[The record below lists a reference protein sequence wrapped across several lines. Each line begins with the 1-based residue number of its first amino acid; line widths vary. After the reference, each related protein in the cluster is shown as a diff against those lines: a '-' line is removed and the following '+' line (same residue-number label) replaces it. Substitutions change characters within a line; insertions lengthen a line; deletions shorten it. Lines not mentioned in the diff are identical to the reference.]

1 MTWTPTLAELDALR
15 DALMRAGGATLDLS
29 LGETRLVM
37 EPASTAAAGP
47 APVATATAPAAAP
60 APATLDADGP
70 GLLHLSDPAGGKPF
84 APVGAPVDAGQIIAV
99 LRAGKALFPV
109 RASRAGTV
117 ASALHPDG
125 TLVGYGTQLFT
136 LAPD

>member
-37 EPASTAAAGP
+37 EPALVAAADP
-47 APVATATAPAAAP
+47 APGAPAPEAAP
-60 APATLDADGP
+60 APATLDADGT

-84 APVGAPVDAGQIIAV
+84 ALVGAPVDAGQIIAV

-125 TLVGYGTQLFT
+125 TLVGYGTPLFT